1 MVGTGAHGNWN
12 PVTVTATNKRLPA
25 NEFSWLDIIENLTNM
40 INAFRLTA
48 LMLIITVLSGC
59 SLFGNSEPEYMASV
73 EVEPL
78 KIPAG
83 LDKPAGPR
91 PVVITVPLL
100 RMPAGDELEPMPPR
114 VVSTAGKQE
123 TNTFMAWSAEG
134 AYLMVKD
141 TPESVARRLRFAIVN
156 SGMTML
162 EKSDV
167 GAHKF
172 HYTQT
177 FINEE
182 RGFFSSM
189 AFWRDK
195 PANFSGVFVTRLTA
209 DGDDTR
215 VYLRFGNG
223 EAVDTAGVEHILGIF
238 MERLG

>member
-1 MVGTGAHGNWN
+1 MVPAISIAWPDTTENIISMVN
-12 PVTVTATNKRLPA
+12 P
-25 NEFSWLDIIENLTNM
+25 S
-40 INAFRLTA
+40 RLTA
-48 LMLIITVLSGC
+48 LMLVLIAVLSGC
-59 SLFGNSEPEYMASV
+59 SLFGNNEPEYLGSV
-73 EVEPL
+73 EAEPL
-78 KIPAG
+78 KIPEG

-91 PVVITVPLL
+91 PIVITVPLM

-114 VVSTAGKQE
+114 VVSTAGKQD

-141 TPESVARRLRFAIVN
+141 TPDSVARRLRFAIVN

-162 EKSDV
+162 ERDDA

-177 FINEE
+177 FLNKD
-182 RGFFSSM
+182 GFFSSM
-189 AFWRDK
+189 AFWRDG
-195 PANFSGVFVTRLTA
+195 PVDYSGVFMTRLKA
-209 DGDDTR
+209 DGANTR

-223 EAVDTAGVEHILGIF
+223 EAVDTTGTEHILGIF